1 MKRNIFP
8 YIITLLLAMTSMQG
22 RAQGIIV
29 YEHNGTQTNIPTA
42 DFDCI
47 VPDAGAGLKGVV
59 VKRTDGSSF
68 KVSEAQLD
76 SVNTYAQAY
85 DERLTYSI
93 PEEYINKMGKYMP
106 IFSGSTPPTIE
117 GIYSFSPNIAI
128 FFEDYAQA
136 AGREYLGIVM
146 KFENQDEQ
154 KNTLDYSNHDVNS
167 NTASS
172 AKGAAIIGSGDNF
185 TCFFISEGVSN
196 GIDVKLATLISGT
209 KTAAGIKNMY
219 YGFVML
225 DKGDDPK
232 SVLMKKG
239 VYRVFKDGDGTST
252 TTSWANAAPFDEDE
266 DPLDLPQPYEK

>member
-29 YEHNGTQTNIPTA
+29 YEHNGTQTNITAA

-47 VPDAGAGLKGVV
+47 VPDANAGLKGVV
-59 VKRTDGSSF
+59 VKRNDGTNF
-68 KVSEAQLD
+68 KVSAAQLD

-93 PEEYINKMGKYMP
+93 PQEYISKIGQHMP
-106 IFSGSTPPTIE
+106 IYSGNTPPSIE
-117 GIYSFSPNIAI
+117 GTYNFSPNIAVI
-128 FFEDYAQA
+128 FEDNSQA
-136 AGREYLGIVM
+136 SGKEYISIVM
-146 KFENQDEQ
+146 KFENQDKQ
-154 KNTLDYSNHDVNS
+154 KNTLDYANHDANS
-167 NTASS
+167 STTTS

-252 TTSWANAAPFDEDE
+252 TTSWANATPFDEDE

>member
-8 YIITLLLAMTSMQG
+8 YIITMLLALTGMQG

-128 FFEDYAQA
+128 FFEDYSQA

-146 KFENQDEQ
+146 RFTNQDEQ
-154 KNTLDYSNHDVNS
+154 KNTLDYDNHDVNS
-167 NTASS
+167 NTTSS

-219 YGFVML
+219 HGFVL
-225 DKGDDPK
+225 LEKGSDPNNT
-232 SVLMKKG
+232 LMKKG
-239 VYRVFKDGDGTST
+239 TFRVFKDGDGISST
-252 TTSWANAAPFDEDE
+252 TTWANTAIFDPDDE
-266 DPLDLPQPYEK
+266 PLQLPQPLEK

>member
-209 KTAAGIKNMY
+209 KTANSIKNMY
-219 YGFVML
+219 YGFVLL
-225 DKGDDPK
+225 DKGDDPQ

-239 VYRVFKDGDGTST
+239 VYRVFKDGDGSST

-266 DPLDLPQPYEK
+266 DPLDLPLPYEK

>member
-8 YIITLLLAMTSMQG
+8 YIITMLLALTGMQG

-93 PEEYINKMGKYMP
+93 PEIYVDKMGKHMP
-106 IFSGSTPPTIE
+106 IFSGNTPPAIE
-117 GIYSFSPNIAI
+117 GVYDFSPNVAVY
-128 FFEDYAQA
+128 FEDHADVT
-136 AGREYLGIVM
+136 GREYTSLV
-146 KFENQDEQ
+146 
-154 KNTLDYSNHDVNS
+154 SVNS
-167 NTASS
+167 LAVRNP
-172 AKGAAIIGSGDNF
+172 AIIGEGANF
-185 TCFFISEGVSN
+185 TCFFISEGESN
-196 GIDVKLATLISGT
+196 GIYIKLATLISGT
-209 KTAAGIKNMY
+209 MTPSGIRNMY
-219 YGFVML
+219 HGFVLL
-225 DKGDDPK
+225 DKGDDPNNT
-232 SVLMKKG
+232 LMKKG
-239 VYRVFKDGDGTST
+239 VYRVFKDGDGIST
-252 TTSWANAAPFDEDE
+252 TTTWANVATFDAGEE
-266 DPLDLPQPYEK
+266 PLDLPQVYDK